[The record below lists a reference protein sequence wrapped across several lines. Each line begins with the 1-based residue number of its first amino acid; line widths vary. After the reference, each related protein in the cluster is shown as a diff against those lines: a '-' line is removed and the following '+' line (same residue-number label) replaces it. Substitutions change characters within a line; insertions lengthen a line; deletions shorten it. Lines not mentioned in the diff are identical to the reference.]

1 MALLPATGRRAT
13 RKPAAHAAACRH
25 LANADPVMRRI
36 IARVGPCTLKRY
48 PRCFVTLCDSIV
60 SQQLSSRVAEVIFKR
75 FEALYPLGRP
85 TPHRVAATPVPRL
98 RTAGLSGQKA
108 RYLKEL
114 ARGFI
119 SGKIRPHRFARQSN
133 ENIIETLTAIHG
145 IGRWTAE
152 MFLMFSLNR
161 LDVLPVDDLGIQKA
175 IRRWYG
181 FRRLPA
187 AVTMRKVSRPWH
199 PYETV
204 ACWYLWRS
212 LREAAE
218 RA

>member
-1 MALLPATGRRAT
+1 MALLPATDRRAK
-13 RKPAAHAAACRH
+13 RKPASHAAACRH

-36 IARVGPCTLKRY
+36 IARVGPCKLKRY
-48 PRCFVTLCDSIV
+48 SRYFVTLCDSII
-60 SQQLSSRVAEVIFKR
+60 SQQLSGRVAEVIFER
-75 FEALYPLGRP
+75 FAALYPRRRP
-85 TPHRVAATPVPRL
+85 TPQAVVRTPIPRL
-98 RTAGLSGQKA
+98 RTAGLSRQKA
-108 RYLKEL
+108 TYLKDL
-114 ARGFI
+114 AKGFLD
-119 SGKIRPHRFARQSN
+119 GRIRVHRLVRQSN
-133 ENIIETLTAIHG
+133 EDIIEALTTIRG
-145 IGRWTAE
+145 IGRWTVE

-187 AVTMRKVSRPWH
+187 AATMRKIGRPWH

-212 LREAAE
+212 LR
-218 RA
+218 

>member
-1 MALLPATGRRAT
+1 MALLPSKPRRPQRPRAGTYGR
-13 RKPAAHAAACRH
+13 ACRR
-25 LANADPVMRRI
+25 LAAADPVMRRL
-36 IARVGPCTLKRY
+36 IARIGPCGLRPHPRY
-48 PRCFVTLCDSIV
+48 FITLCDSII
-60 SQQLSSRVAEVIFKR
+60 SQQLSGRVAEVIFNR
-75 FEALYPLGRP
+75 FARLYPHDRP
-85 TPHRVAATPVPRL
+85 TPSRVAATPVSRL

-114 ARGFI
+114 ARGFVN
-119 SGKIRPHRFARQSN
+119 GTIRPRRFARQSN
-133 ENIIETLTAIHG
+133 EEIIKSLTAIHG

-175 IRRWYG
+175 IQRWYG

-187 AVTMRKVSRPWH
+187 AATIRRVGRPWH
-199 PYETV
+199 PYETI

-212 LREAAE
+212 LR
-218 RA
+218 

>member
-1 MALLPATGRRAT
+1 MALLPTPDRRAK
-13 RKPAAHAAACRH
+13 RKSASHATACHH

-36 IARVGPCTLKRY
+36 IARVGPCRLKRY
-48 PRCFVTLCDSIV
+48 PRYFLVLCNSIV
-60 SQQLSSRVAEVIFKR
+60 AQQLSGRVADVIFSR
-75 FEALYPLGRP
+75 FTALYPGRHP
-85 TPHRVAATPVPRL
+85 TPQAVVRTPIPRL
-98 RTAGLSGQKA
+98 RSAGLSKQKA
-108 RYLKEL
+108 TYVKDL
-114 ARGFI
+114 AKGFLD
-119 SGKIRPHRFARQSN
+119 GRIRMHRLVRQSN
-133 ENIIETLTAIHG
+133 EDIIEALTTIHG

-175 IRRWYG
+175 IQRWYG

-187 AVTMRKVSRPWH
+187 ATTMRKVGRPWH

-212 LREAAE
+212 LR
-218 RA
+218 